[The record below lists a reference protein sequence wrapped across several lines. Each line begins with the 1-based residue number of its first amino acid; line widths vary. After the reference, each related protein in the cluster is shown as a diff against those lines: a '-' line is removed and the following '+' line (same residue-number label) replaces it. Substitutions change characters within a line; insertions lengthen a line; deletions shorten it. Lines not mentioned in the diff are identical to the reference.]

1 MLNQSTS
8 GLAHLVAYKY
18 VHRYFSYVV
27 KEGEDPLRA
36 LLNLNCDSLINKIL
50 HYLSRL
56 SIQYSFQRIQD
67 KLEELVEYSR
77 FADYVN
83 SWP

>member
-1 MLNQSTS
+1 MN
-8 GLAHLVAYKY
+8 Y
-18 VHRYFSYVV
+18 
-27 KEGEDPLRA
+27 GEDPLRA
-36 LLNLNCDSLINKIL
+36 LINLNCDSLINKIL

-56 SIQYSFQRIQD
+56 PIQYSFQRIQD